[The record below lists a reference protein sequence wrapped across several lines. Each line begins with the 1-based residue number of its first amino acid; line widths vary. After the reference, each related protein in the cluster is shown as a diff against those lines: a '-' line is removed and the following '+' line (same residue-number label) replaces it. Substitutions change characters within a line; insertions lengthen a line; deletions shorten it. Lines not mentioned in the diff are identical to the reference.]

1 MKRIITFWIFA
12 VLAFLALIALGI
24 YMVSVEKWIYE
35 NFTISMLR
43 SFWIP
48 YIFMA
53 VSGVFAFCAIFVS
66 GGNRKETL
74 GMAVSSLAAGILMAL
89 FTILAVK
96 MKIRLT
102 AFSDMTAVIWSD
114 NCARPSMAIAG
125 VLFANAVRHFIDAK
139 KYNE

>member
-12 VLAFLALIALGI
+12 ALAFLALIALGI
-24 YMVSVEKWIYE
+24 YMVSVETWIYE
-35 NFTISMLR
+35 NFTKTMLR

-48 YIFMA
+48 YAFTA
-53 VSGVFAFCAIFVS
+53 VSGVFTACAVFAS
-66 GGNRKETL
+66 GANRKEAL
-74 GMAVSSLAAGILMAL
+74 GLAVSSLAAGILIAL

-125 VLFANAVRHFIDAK
+125 VMLINAVRHFIGTK

>member
-1 MKRIITFWIFA
+1 MKTSPYLCCVPSGYLIF
-12 VLAFLALIALGI
+12 LWQ
-24 YMVSVEKWIYE
+24 SQEC
-35 NFTISMLR
+35 LR
-43 SFWIP
+43 SVPFL
-48 YIFMA
+48 
-53 VSGVFAFCAIFVS
+53 C
-66 GGNRKETL
+66 
-74 GMAVSSLAAGILMAL
+74 LAEGILIAL

-102 AFSDMTAVIWSD
+102 AFSDMTAVVWSD